1 MELPECHA
9 AAVEKAVDAMI
20 DAQEFPGAHIKAG
33 EVQRNSARHEARAAI
48 AAYLSALK
56 EQQMALDVTALW
68 KSSGDVLATNGL
80 ENIAGLVPALII
92 RMESEQ

>member
-1 MELPECHA
+1 MTMELPECHDA
-9 AAVEKAVDAMI
+9 AIEKAA
-20 DAQEFPGAHIKAG
+20 KAYW
-33 EVQRNSARHEARAAI
+33 SAGGLDTKLWMRAAI

-92 RMESEQ
+92 RMEQK